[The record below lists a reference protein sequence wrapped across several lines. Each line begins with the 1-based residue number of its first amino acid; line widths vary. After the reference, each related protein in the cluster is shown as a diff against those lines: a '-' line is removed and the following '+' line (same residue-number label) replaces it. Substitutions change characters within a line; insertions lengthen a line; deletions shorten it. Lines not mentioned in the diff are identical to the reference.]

1 MSTVVVLVYVDLL
14 SLIESYVYIIFMTSL
29 VLLFLALKD
38 TRRMILRMVASLI
51 FFVVSSR
58 GNVWL
63 GMNGSIQV

>member
-63 GMNGSIQV
+63 GINDSIQV